1 MNHKPKLETLMQ
13 VLGRETPVSQITV
26 DQCREY
32 TRILEGLP
40 PSFSLKGYKDLS
52 AVSSSE
58 LAGKHDQ
65 TMDLTTR
72 REYLN
77 LARSLFQYALEN
89 EYIEKNPLIPGL
101 IPPKKGNTRSLRS
114 AFSKEDIK
122 RIFNPETFNKWAGD
136 SPARYWVP
144 KLGIWTGGRLEELAN
159 LNACD
164 VSIIKTE
171 TDGPLVCIDHNM
183 DGGRTLKNPNAIR
196 TIPLHPDIAKEFK
209 AYAESVPQ
217 DGRLFPELSKANGRY
232 SHALSKAFMRYLR
245 VTCKITDPKKNFHS
259 FRHTVTDC
267 LWKAQVM
274 ESIIEELTGRAGK
287 TETSRRYAKGYRVDT
302 LYREAV
308 LKLDFQVS

>member
-1 MNHKPKLETLMQ
+1 MKVEAGKWRETTVMNHKPKLETLMQ

-144 KLGIWTGGRLEELAN
+144 NQEPE
-159 LNACD
+159 C
-164 VSIIKTE
+164 
-171 TDGPLVCIDHNM
+171 
-183 DGGRTLKNPNAIR
+183 
-196 TIPLHPDIAKEFK
+196 HPDHPPAPGHCQGVQGLCGISAPRWQ
-209 AYAESVPQ
+209 AVPRAIQ
-217 DGRLFPELSKANGRY
+217 SQRQVFTRLIKGL
-232 SHALSKAFMRYLR
+232 HALSSSHLQDYRPQEKLPLIPAYGHGL
-245 VTCKITDPKKNFHS
+245 P
-259 FRHTVTDC
+259 
-267 LWKAQVM
+267 L
-274 ESIIEELTGRAGK
+274 ESSGHGIH
-287 TETSRRYAKGYRVDT
+287 Y
-302 LYREAV
+302 
-308 LKLDFQVS
+308 